1 MGFNIMPSFKLYE
14 NDEELIQDNSI
25 FEEFL
30 DSPTIYQDTIDL
42 GITRE
47 DAKFFKQFNFYA
59 TLVRSSN
66 ARHLLSPI
74 KEHKDEWRAV
84 FQDRQLYNPFE
95 TFISIQFAFYLSKKN
110 PKSKIAFV
118 LGYQDVYIASIT
130 LMDGEMEVAH
140 HTIFDYDT
148 YSEYLETDNL
158 TITSE
163 EIAYIFKKL
172 NEKAN

>member
-1 MGFNIMPSFKLYE
+1 MPSFKLYE

-30 DSPTIYQDTIDL
+30 DNPTICQDTLDL

-74 KEHKDEWRAV
+74 KEHKDEWRDV
-84 FQDRQLYNPFE
+84 MQKGQLYNPFE
-95 TFISIQFAFYLSKKN
+95 TFIIMQFAFFLTKRN

-118 LGYQDVYIASIT
+118 VGYQDVYIASIT

-140 HTIFDYDT
+140 HTIFDYDA
-148 YSEYLETDNL
+148 YSDYMDTDNL
-158 TITSE
+158 TISSE
-163 EIAYIFKKL
+163 ELAYIFKKL
-172 NEKAN
+172 NEKTN

>member
-1 MGFNIMPSFKLYE
+1 MGFNIMPTFKLYE
-14 NDEELIQDNSI
+14 NDEELFQGNSF

-30 DSPTIYQDTIDL
+30 DSTTIFEDTLDL
-42 GITRE
+42 SITRD

-74 KEHKDEWRAV
+74 KEHKEEWRAV
-84 FQDRQLYNPFE
+84 MQKGQLYNPFE
-95 TFISIQFAFYLSKKN
+95 TFIIMQFAFYLSKKN

-118 LGYQDVYIASIT
+118 VGYQDVYIASIT
-130 LMDGEMEVAH
+130 LMDGEIEVAH

-148 YSEYLETDNL
+148 YAEYMATDNL
-158 TITSE
+158 TITPE

-172 NEKAN
+172 NEKGN

>member
-1 MGFNIMPSFKLYE
+1 MGFNIKPSIKLFE
-14 NDEELIQDNSI
+14 NDEELIKDNSI

-30 DSPTIYQDTIDL
+30 DSPIYEDSLDL
-42 GITRE
+42 GIERD
-47 DAKFFKQFNFYA
+47 DAKFFKQFSHYA

-74 KEHKDEWRAV
+74 NKHKKEWNAV
-84 FQDRQLYNPFE
+84 MQGGQLYNPFE
-95 TFISIQFAFYLSKKN
+95 TFIMMQFAYYISKKN
-110 PKSKIAFV
+110 PKSQIALV
-118 LGYQDVYIASIT
+118 VGYQGVYIASIT

-148 YSEYLETDNL
+148 FVEYMETDNL

-163 EIAYIFKKL
+163 EIAYIFKKI

>member
-1 MGFNIMPSFKLYE
+1 MGFNIMPTFKLYE
-14 NDEELIQDNSI
+14 NDEELFQGNSF

-30 DSPTIYQDTIDL
+30 DSTTIFEDTLDL
-42 GITRE
+42 SITRD

-74 KEHKDEWRAV
+74 KEHKEEWRAV
-84 FQDRQLYNPFE
+84 IQEGQLYNPFE
-95 TFISIQFAFYLSKKN
+95 AFIIMQFSHYISKRS

-118 LGYQDVYIASIT
+118 VGYQDVFITSIT

-140 HTIFDYDT
+140 HTIFDYDA
-148 YSEYLETDNL
+148 YSSYMHTDNL
-158 TITSE
+158 TISSE
-163 EIAYIFKKL
+163 ELAYIFKKL
-172 NEKAN
+172 NEKTN

>member
-1 MGFNIMPSFKLYE
+1 MGFNIMPSVKLYV
-14 NDEELIQDNSI
+14 NEELFENNSI

-30 DSPTIYQDTIDL
+30 ESPTIFEDTLDL
-42 GITRE
+42 DITRD

-74 KEHKDEWRAV
+74 QQHKEEWRAV
-84 FQDRQLYNPFE
+84 MQGGQLYNPFE
-95 TFISIQFAFYLSKKN
+95 TFIMMQFAFYLSKKN
-110 PKSKIAFV
+110 PKSNVALV
-118 LGYQDVYIASIT
+118 VGYQDVYITSIT
-130 LMDGEMEVAH
+130 LIDGEMEVAH

-148 YSEYLETDNL
+148 YEEFMETDNL

-172 NEKAN
+172 KEKTN

>member
-30 DSPTIYQDTIDL
+30 ESPTIYDDTLDL

-74 KEHKDEWRAV
+74 KEHKDEWRDV
-84 FQDRQLYNPFE
+84 MQLGQLYNPYQTLIIMQFAK
-95 TFISIQFAFYLSKKN
+95 FISTRN

-118 LGYQDVYIASIT
+118 VGYQDVFIASIT
-130 LMDGEMEVAH
+130 LLDGEMEVAH

-148 YSEYLETDNL
+148 YSQYMHTDNL

-163 EIAYIFKKL
+163 VIAYIFKKL

>member
-30 DSPTIYQDTIDL
+30 DNPTIYDDTLDL

-74 KEHKDEWRAV
+74 KEHKDEWRDV
-84 FQDRQLYNPFE
+84 MQKGQLYNPFE
-95 TFISIQFAFYLSKKN
+95 TFIIMQFAFYLSKKN

-118 LGYQDVYIASIT
+118 LGYQDVYITSIN
-130 LMDGEMEVAH
+130 LLDGEMEVAH

-148 YSEYLETDNL
+148 YAEYMETDNL